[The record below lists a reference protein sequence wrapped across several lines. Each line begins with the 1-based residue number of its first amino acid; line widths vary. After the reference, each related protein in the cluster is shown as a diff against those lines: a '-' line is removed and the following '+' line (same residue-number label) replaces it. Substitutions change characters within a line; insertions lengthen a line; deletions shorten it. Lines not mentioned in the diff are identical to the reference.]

1 MRGEGRRREEGKK
14 KKKKDRSPHPLYARA
29 DTGATRRRRK
39 GAGKYPHT
47 LRKLTCARI
56 ERMKIMRSMKASRA
70 VRGARCARAAGGGDR
85 RASSSSAAAAAA
97 VAASATTKER
107 KASPLEAG
115 GTLEGK
121 EALGKDAAVS
131 TIKKS
136 DSASASGSSS
146 SSSSYWSDD
155 RWVKGRWDYNQFK
168 NEKGETDWD
177 AVLDAEVVRRKALEE
192 NPSPSMLEDPVEF
205 DTSEV
210 PWWVWVRRYHLPE
223 AELVNGR
230 AAMVGYFLGYVV
242 DALTGHG
249 LVDQTSGFLGKT
261 LIFATV
267 LGVII
272 VRNTDDIKKFQG
284 LADEATFY
292 DKQVRRCHA
301 TY

>member
-1 MRGEGRRREEGKK
+1 MR
-14 KKKKDRSPHPLYARA
+14 
-29 DTGATRRRRK
+29 
-39 GAGKYPHT
+39 
-47 LRKLTCARI
+47 
-56 ERMKIMRSMKASRA
+56 ASRSRCA
-70 VRGARCARAAGGGDR
+70 VRGARCAAGSRGAR
-85 RASSSSAAAAAA
+85 RAGPGAAAAAAAAA
-97 VAASATTKER
+97 VAAGATTKER

-115 GTLEGK
+115 GTLDGAQ
-121 EALGKDAAVS
+121 ALGKDAAAS

-136 DSASASGSSS
+136 EGSAAAAGSSS

-155 RWVKGRWDYNQFK
+155 RWVKGRWDYGQFK
-168 NEKGETDWD
+168 NEQGETDWD
-177 AVLDAEVVRRKALEE
+177 AVLDAEVIRRKALEE

-267 LGVII
+267 LGVVI

-292 DKQVRRCHA
+292 DKQVRRRRPRPNRSGGSR
-301 TY
+301 TGRGG